1 MSMRI
6 GILLLG
12 GAIAQALAAKDPDI
26 ETARLAYEEKRYD
39 EAIEALQ
46 KAEERRGER
55 AEIAFNQG
63 LLRMVTQESDS
74 ARKLFERASEAE
86 NSELRA
92 SAWFELGNLSFD
104 KKEWQDAIDSY
115 IECLGANPQHEDAK
129 WNLELALQK
138 LEEEK
143 QEQEQEKKDQ
153 QDKEQQ
159 DQEKDEQDKE
169 EQEDKEQQEQE
180 NKDQEEQEKKD
191 QEEQDQEEQGDQGQ
205 ESESSSS
212 SSGESTQDQQEQ
224 DEQASS
230 SGDGDAKG
238 QDQSSTEPE
247 EQSSQQQEDKSQGG
261 EPEAEEQEPP
271 KEAPAPTQ
279 GAKSNL
285 DRALEDLDR
294 ADPFMFGAPKQRRR
308 RVKEDW

>member
-104 KKEWQDAIDSY
+104 KKEWQGAIDSY
-115 IECLGANPQHEDAK
+115 IECLSANPQHEDAK

-143 QEQEQEKKDQ
+143 QEQEKKDQ

-159 DQEKDEQDKE
+159 DQEKDEQEKE
-169 EQEDKEQQEQE
+169 EQEDKEQQDQE
-180 NKDQEEQEKKD
+180 NKDQEEQEKQD
-191 QEEQDQEEQGDQGQ
+191 QEKQDQEEQGDQGQ

-212 SSGESTQDQQEQ
+212 SSGESTQGQQEQ

-247 EQSSQQQEDKSQGG
+247 DQSSQQQEDKSQGG